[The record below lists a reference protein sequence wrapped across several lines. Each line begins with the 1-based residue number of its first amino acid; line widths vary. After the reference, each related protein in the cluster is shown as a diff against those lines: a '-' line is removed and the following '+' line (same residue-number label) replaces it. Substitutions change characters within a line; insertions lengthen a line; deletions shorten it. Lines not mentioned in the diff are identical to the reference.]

1 MIAIACAKGGSG
13 KTTTTLGLAAA
24 FARAGEQSLA
34 VDADRQL
41 PDLHMT
47 AGVERAQTIADVD
60 DAGDWRSVAR
70 RLPNVNDAYVLP
82 GAESK
87 DVIDLQSTLEG
98 LRRESTRVLVD
109 CPSGSG
115 PDVIDPLAA
124 ADGVVVATTP
134 TNRGVGAARKTIDVA
149 RQLDVPVVGL
159 VVTKCEQAVDA
170 VDVDLQAP
178 VLATVPECETPLTE
192 QRAAAAYDEAVA
204 SILEREADAREPEE
218 EPAERDS
225 GSGASDIRSESG
237 EAVLSSLEPG
247 SVVALHAP
255 ATSQSESLL
264 YGATS
269 IRGTLYLTAERSE
282 ALVKDAIDGTVVET
296 GSPTIRS
303 LGNEPLAEADSL
315 VEQLPANSNLVVDSV
330 NALERADRSA
340 YRDFLNALSE
350 HIKEM
355 DGLAVLHCLEPAT
368 DPQMRALTDQF
379 ADVVLSVEPDED
391 EVVAGGTLNLTKRR
405 TTGGDF

>member
-41 PDLHMT
+41 PDLHVT
-47 AGVERAQTIADVD
+47 AGVTRAQTIADVD
-60 DAGDWRSVAR
+60 GGGDWRTTAR
-70 RLPNVNDAYVLP
+70 RLPNVDDAYVLP
-82 GAESK
+82 GAESG

-124 ADGVVVATTP
+124 ADGVVVATPP
-134 TNRGVGAARKTIDVA
+134 TNRGVDAARKTVDVA
-149 RQLDVPVVGL
+149 RQLDVPVLGV
-159 VVTKCEQAVDA
+159 VVTKCEQAVED

-178 VLATVPECETPLTE
+178 VLSTVPECESPLSDG
-192 QRAAAAYDEAVA
+192 RAASAYDAAVA
-204 SILEREADAREPEE
+204 AIVEIEDDTPETEAAGTESE
-218 EPAERDS
+218 DS
-225 GSGASDIRSESG
+225 PDASDVRVEAG
-237 EAVLSSLEPG
+237 EGVLSSFGPG
-247 SVVALHAP
+247 TVVALHAP
-255 ATSQSESLL
+255 PASQSESLL

-269 IRGTLYLTAERSE
+269 VRGTLYLTAERSE
-282 ALVKDAIDGTVVET
+282 ALVKDAIDETAVET

-303 LGNEPLAEADSL
+303 LDEDPLAEADSL

-330 NALERADRSA
+330 TSLERAGRA
-340 YRDFLNALSE
+340 EYRQFLNALSE

-355 DGLAVLHCLEPAT
+355 GGLAVLHCLEPAA

-379 ADVVLSVEPDED
+379 ADVVLLVDPGDD
-391 EVVAGGTLNLTKRR
+391 GLIANGTLNLAKRR
-405 TTGGDF
+405 TTGGGF